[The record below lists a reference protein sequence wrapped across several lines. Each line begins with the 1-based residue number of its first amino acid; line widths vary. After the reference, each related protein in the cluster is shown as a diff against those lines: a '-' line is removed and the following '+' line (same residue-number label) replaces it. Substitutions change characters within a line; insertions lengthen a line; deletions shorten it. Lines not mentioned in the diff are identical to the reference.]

1 MEKNDNKEDKLL
13 KLIREFTKDQKEETI
28 QKRLEN
34 YSYDNLEKKSF
45 SQVLLIII
53 NKNEI
58 EKKKFLYQDTLCE
71 VFINILESKKYSLN
85 SLLQSLLNVNNEEF
99 RKIMIIAMIIDYKS
113 KINQL
118 HVLFKILNPKDFM
131 TINQILEKFGINKFN
146 NFAQLIFSIQKIYIK
161 ELEKEAIKENPDE
174 INLSKLLKVD
184 NDFSVEYVNNEDNQN
199 IKTEKNN
206 QKNIKNISEDEEI
219 NRMKNEEEIKLQ
231 NERIERI
238 ERIKALINNSIK
250 IRCDATLENN

>member
-45 SQVLLIII
+45 SQVLLIIM

-85 SLLQSLLNVNNEEF
+85 SLLDSSLKANNEEF
-99 RKIMIIAMIIDYKS
+99 KKIMIIAMIISYKR

-118 HVLFKILNPKDFM
+118 DVLFQILNPKDFM
-131 TINQILEKFGINKFN
+131 TINQILKKLGVNKFN
-146 NFAQLIFSIQKIYIK
+146 NLDQLIFSIQKNNIK
-161 ELEKEAIKENPDE
+161 EL
-174 INLSKLLKVD
+174 
-184 NDFSVEYVNNEDNQN
+184 
-199 IKTEKNN
+199 
-206 QKNIKNISEDEEI
+206 
-219 NRMKNEEEIKLQ
+219 
-231 NERIERI
+231 
-238 ERIKALINNSIK
+238 
-250 IRCDATLENN
+250 